1 MPRTEPA
8 EDATFPVYRVQA
20 VCSNPD
26 CGKKGWTKA
35 LQNYPKD
42 TVITT
47 PCSSCVKSWETR
59 VERFHGQQPLGVIRS
74 KGARDPE
81 PERTPREHK
90 PHWTDDQ

>member
-47 PCSSCVKSWETR
+47 PCSLCVKSWETR
-59 VERFHGQQPLGVIRS
+59 VEQFHNPRPLGTIRS
-74 KGARDPE
+74 KGAKDE
-81 PERTPREHK
+81 PGPREHK
-90 PHWTDDQ
+90 PHWTDDL

>member
-1 MPRTEPA
+1 MPRAEPTA
-8 EDATFPVYRVQA
+8 DATFPVYHVNA
-20 VCSNPD
+20 VCPK
-26 CGKKGWTKA
+26 CGRKGQTKA